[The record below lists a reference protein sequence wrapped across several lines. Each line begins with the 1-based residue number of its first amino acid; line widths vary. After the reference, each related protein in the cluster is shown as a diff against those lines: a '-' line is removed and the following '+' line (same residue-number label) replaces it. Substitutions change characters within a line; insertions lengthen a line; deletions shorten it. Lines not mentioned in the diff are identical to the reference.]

1 MLISM
6 TGFGRSVRETSF
18 GRLTVEIQS
27 VNRKH
32 LEILVSLPKEM
43 GRYEMELRKWVAESI
58 SRGQVGV
65 RLFLSPGPEALNRML
80 PNPIFL
86 KSFKEAWVK
95 LAKATGCD
103 EKSVDLP
110 FLMQTLAAW
119 PQNLESEWDEGHLS
133 LLQESFD
140 EAMKAALVMKRLEGK
155 SLAQDIVERLH
166 QMERY
171 LREIEQRCP
180 DTVEKQRHKL
190 QARMKELLAPGTE
203 LDERLLR
210 EVAFFA
216 ERVDI
221 AEEITRLFS
230 HFKQFHS
237 VLQEKEARVG
247 RKLDFLVQ
255 EIGREFNTIGSKS
268 ADAAI
273 SRLVVD
279 AKSELEKIRE
289 QIQNVE

>member
-6 TGFGRSVRETSF
+6 TGFGRSVRETPF

-32 LEILVSLPKEM
+32 LEVQVSLPKDL
-43 GRYEMELRKWVAESI
+43 GRYEMEIRKWVSEAI

-65 RLFLSPGPEALNRML
+65 RIFLSPGAEALQRML
-80 PNPIFL
+80 PDAALL
-86 KSFKEAWVK
+86 KSLKEAWTK
-95 LAKATGCD
+95 LALHSGCD
-103 EKSVDLP
+103 EKSIDLP
-110 FLMQTLAAW
+110 FLMQALAAW
-119 PQNLESEWDEGHLS
+119 PQGGESEWDEGQLP
-133 LLQESFD
+133 LLKESFLQ
-140 EAMKAALVMKRLEGK
+140 AMEAALVMKRQEGD
-155 SLAQDIVERLH
+155 SLAQDIGQRLD
-166 QMERY
+166 QMAGFIQ
-171 LREIEQRCP
+171 EIQQRSP
-180 DTVEKQRHKL
+180 DAVEKQRTKL
-190 QARMKELLAPGTE
+190 QTRMRELLQPGAE

-210 EVAFFA
+210 EIALFA

-230 HFKQFHS
+230 HFEQFRS
-237 VLQEKEARVG
+237 VLSSQESRLG

-279 AKSELEKIRE
+279 AKSELEKVRE